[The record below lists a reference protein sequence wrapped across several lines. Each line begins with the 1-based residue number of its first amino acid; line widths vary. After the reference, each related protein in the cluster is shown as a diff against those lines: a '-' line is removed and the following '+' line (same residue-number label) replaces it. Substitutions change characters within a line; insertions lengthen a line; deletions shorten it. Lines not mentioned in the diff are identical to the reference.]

1 MFATT
6 NGIIN
11 GLLEPSCVILIT
23 AIFKLSGKPLAACFR
38 SATPCLHPAPCRSL
52 SQFQLPSS
60 LFKDPE
66 LINAP
71 ERCGL
76 ALFNINTQAL
86 EGLWE
91 ATFCDAAADRV
102 RARTWVF
109 SAFISY

>member
-1 MFATT
+1 MMCASSTT
-6 NGIIN
+6 SPFPSSLLLY
-11 GLLEPSCVILIT
+11 GLHC
-23 AIFKLSGKPLAACFR
+23 CFY
-38 SATPCLHPAPCRSL
+38 RSL

-76 ALFNINTQAL
+76 ALFNIDTQAL

-91 ATFCDAAADRV
+91 ATFCDVAADRV
-102 RARTWVF
+102 GV
-109 SAFISY
+109 SAVQFWILSEAVLQIGLRL